1 MDSGLFR
8 SDWRSESPNLDPKY
22 RQTIVTAR
30 REIDLADHLV
40 YVTLP
45 LTDDVK
51 FLLAVVEHIFNASNA
66 AVESML
72 DQLRYYKKLEAFPRS
87 FNMMVDLW
95 SRALQEKYGFER
107 KHADFLRRMSEMK
120 HALATN
126 TMRFKRKDKYILTN
140 DVYNLKVLDID
151 TVKKYLAIAKD
162 FVDRSENIIKKEDV
176 LQNTLSDQ

>member
-1 MDSGLFR
+1 MHPDLFQ
-8 SDWRSESPNLDPKY
+8 SDWRSKSPNVDPKY
-22 RQTIVTAR
+22 KQTIINAR

-51 FLLAVVEHIFNASNA
+51 FLLAVVEHIFSASNA

-95 SRALQEKYGFER
+95 SRELQEKQGFER

-120 HALATN
+120 HALSTN

-140 DVYNLKVLDID
+140 DVYNLKVLDIE

-162 FVDRSENIIKKEDV
+162 FVDRSEDIIKKEDV
-176 LQNTLSDQ
+176 RQSTLRD

>member
-1 MDSGLFR
+1 MHPDLFQN
-8 SDWRSESPNLDPKY
+8 DWRSESPNTDPKY
-22 RQTIVTAR
+22 KQTIVTAR

-66 AVESML
+66 AIESML

-87 FNMMVDLW
+87 FNMMIDLW
-95 SRALQEKYGFER
+95 SRALQEKHGFER

-140 DVYNLKVLDID
+140 DVYNLKVLDIES
-151 TVKKYLAIAKD
+151 VKKYLAIAKD
-162 FVDRSENIIKKEDV
+162 FVDRSEDIIKKEDV
-176 LQNTLSDQ
+176 RQSALRD